1 LNRPFSLFHPGS
13 LSIIIWRYT
22 LFESWQWIVRVMSWS
37 NHEPQML

>member
-22 LFESWQWIVRVMSWS
+22 LFESW
-37 NHEPQML
+37 L